1 MGKTITIQRGD
12 TLWALARKYGTTV
25 SAFAKLNGLRNPNL
39 IITGHTLRV
48 PGHSGASSFQ
58 PAPARTSAPAR
69 PVSTS
74 GVHGSTRLAQAARA
88 AAMGM
93 GGYRSQGLCATG
105 VSRAIV
111 SAMGIKV
118 WGNGN
123 QIDNNLP
130 RSRFKQINIPLSEA
144 LKIPGLVLTWEKT
157 STRLGSIYGHTAITL
172 GDGHSSASDFIETN
186 TLAGNAS
193 RSGLKIFMPI

>member
-1 MGKTITIQRGD
+1 MSKLITIQRGD

-25 SAFAKLNGLRNPNL
+25 SAFAQLNGIKNPNL
-39 IITGHTLRV
+39 IYAGRSLRV
-48 PGHSGASSFQ
+48 PGHSGVSSFE
-58 PAPARTSAPAR
+58 PGR
-69 PVSTS
+69 PSQSSPISTS
-74 GVHGSTRLAQAARA
+74 VKGVNGSSRLAQAARA

-93 GGYRSQGLCATG
+93 GGYNSQGLCATG
-105 VSRAIV
+105 VSRAIQ
-111 SAMGIKV
+111 SAMGFKV

-130 RSRFKQINIPLSEA
+130 KDKFRQIDIPLSKT

-172 GDGHSSASDFIETN
+172 GDGHSSASDFIENN

-193 RSGLKIFMPI
+193 RTGLKIFMPI